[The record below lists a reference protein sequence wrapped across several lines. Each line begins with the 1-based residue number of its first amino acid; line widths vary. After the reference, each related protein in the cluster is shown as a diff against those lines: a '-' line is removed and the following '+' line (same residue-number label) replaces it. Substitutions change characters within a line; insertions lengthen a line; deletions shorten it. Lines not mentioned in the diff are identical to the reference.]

1 MKRRRLIAI
10 ISLCTLFAIGLLMVV
25 GVAVLMRTDVPRNF
39 IQQLA
44 QSRVKGRIYI
54 GRISGNPLAGLTV
67 DSIAVRDST
76 GAMVLSTGR
85 LQVEYDIRDV
95 MDSRIHFR
103 QVRVEHPFVHLR
115 DFGEGK
121 WNYMML

>member
-39 IQQLA
+39 VQQLV
-44 QSRVKGRIYI
+44 QSRIKGRVYV

-67 DSIAVRDST
+67 DSIAVRDTT
-76 GAMVLSTGR
+76 GQIVFSAGR
-85 LQVEYDIRDV
+85 LSFDYDIRDV
-95 MDSRIHFR
+95 MDSRIYLR
-103 QVRVEHPFVHLR
+103 RV
-115 DFGEGK
+115 K
-121 WNYMML
+121 